1 MIYALI
7 VLIGFAYMFLFQE
20 SLQAY
25 YVNPKH
31 KIQSII
37 YLLLFAPAFA
47 IYGIGVVIINLVLAV
62 LGTLFAPSALIKRT
76 HKNIFY
82 MDIYFTDEF
91 VYIWVKSYF
100 EEAKVVGELSDM
112 YNGYKFYLVPCI
124 NSVASYIRILESDP
138 ETKDI
143 GEKTKKRFINDFKN
157 GVDVTQWVV
166 DNIVFLGAKCD

>member
-7 VLIGFAYMFLFQE
+7 VIVGLAYLYLFQE
-20 SLQAY
+20 SLQY
-25 YVNPKH
+25 YYINSKH
-31 KIQSII
+31 KLQSILYIILFTPALLI
-37 YLLLFAPAFA
+37 YAVGLIA
-47 IYGIGVVIINLVLAV
+47 INIVLAV
-62 LGTLFAPSALIKRT
+62 LGTLIAPSALIKRT

-112 YNGYKFYLVPCI
+112 YNGYNFYLVPCI

-138 ETKDI
+138 ETQDKA
-143 GEKTKKRFINDFKN
+143 KRTKERFINDFKN
-157 GVDVTQWVV
+157 GADVTQWVV
-166 DNIVFLGAKCD
+166 DNIIFIGAGEE